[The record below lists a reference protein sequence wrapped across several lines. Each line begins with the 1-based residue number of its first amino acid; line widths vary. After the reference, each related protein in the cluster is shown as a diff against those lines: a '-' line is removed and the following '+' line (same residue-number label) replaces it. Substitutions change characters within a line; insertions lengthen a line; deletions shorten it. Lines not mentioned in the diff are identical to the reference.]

1 MVFLGCFK
9 QFLVFIGIFAHL
21 RLFAR
26 PQGATADGA
35 QPSTAAAWLGGFCVH
50 EVGWYC
56 PFFVNTIYS
65 YSVFFRI
72 ICIVS
77 KKHNLCII
85 DLFGKKTISGKFSFI
100 LTSGLCKSL

>member
-35 QPSTAAAWLGGFCVH
+35 QPSTAAAWLGGFCAH
-50 EVGWYC
+50 EVGGYC
-56 PFFVNTIYS
+56 LFFVNTIYIVI
-65 YSVFFRI
+65 VFFFFLI
-72 ICIVS
+72 IFFL
-77 KKHNLCII
+77 KN
-85 DLFGKKTISGKFSFI
+85 
-100 LTSGLCKSL
+100 